1 MAKLDAGSTLK
12 RLRNRYRLVV
22 MNDDTYEEVVTFKLS
37 RLSVYIG
44 LSTIFVVLIGLTVA
58 LIVFTPLK
66 YYIPGYDDLK
76 VGREY
81 RQMKYR
87 VDSLERQVD
96 YQAKY
101 IDNFKKVNDQYGH
114 AIGDDVLVETA
125 HRLEY
130 AVRPGD
136 SVSRFSG
143 DEFGILLD
151 RVHDDI
157 TAEAITKRIMA
168 QFLKPFLHQS
178 GSLQVTISIGISLF
192 SHQYETPEEMVR
204 SADDAM
210 YVAKNGGKSR
220 YQFAAQ
226 QPM

>member
-1 MAKLDAGSTLK
+1 MAKLDAESTLQ

-96 YQAKY
+96 YQARY
-101 IDNFKKVNDQYGH
+101 IDNFKKVLN
-114 AIGDDVLVETA
+114 GDVNTSLDTMKLKV
-125 HRLEY
+125 
-130 AVRPGD
+130 PK
-136 SVSRFSG
+136 
-143 DEFGILLD
+143 DEFS
-151 RVHDDI
+151 DD
-157 TAEAITKRIMA
+157 
-168 QFLKPFLHQS
+168 
-178 GSLQVTISIGISLF
+178 
-192 SHQYETPEEMVR
+192 
-204 SADDAM
+204 
-210 YVAKNGGKSR
+210 
-220 YQFAAQ
+220 
-226 QPM
+226 